1 MMYVTSSSITGKRI
15 KKTHGLVRG
24 NAVRARHL
32 GRDILAGLKNI
43 VGGEIEEYTKLL
55 AESRQ
60 QAIDRMLEDAKS
72 MGANAVV
79 DVRFATSLIANMAA
93 EIMSY
98 GTAVTVEEA

>member
-1 MMYVTSSSITGKRI
+1 MIYVTSSSITGKKI
-15 KKTHGLVRG
+15 IKTHGLVRG
-24 NAVRARHL
+24 NAVRARNI

-60 QAIDRMLEDAKS
+60 QAIDRMLEDAKAA
-72 MGANAVV
+72 GANAVV
-79 DVRFATSLIANMAA
+79 DVRFATSLIAKMAA

-98 GTAVTVEEA
+98 GTAVTIEDA